1 FPKTPPHACH
11 HLESSG
17 NYLPSLHDALPIWHR
32 LVTTVSQQ
40 PSSIRGQLR
49 RDVVDNRVADAVRAG
64 GISAF
69 HRAECDRNRA
79 ERLSG
84 LQRAGELVLEVG
96 GAMEAEH
103 PALRRLGQ
111 VDMPWPARLELPGDC
126 PLRCGDQRSRKVL
139 AAGPR

>member
-1 FPKTPPHACH
+1 HAESVQEYPPD
-11 HLESSG
+11 E
-17 NYLPSLHDALPIWHR
+17 NDDDALPPAAFLSDDSYQVLWRCQAHQSGNEVSTDQRHR

-40 PSSIRGQLR
+40 PSSIRGHLR

-84 LQRAGELVLEVG
+84 LDRKST
-96 GAMEAEH
+96 
-103 PALRRLGQ
+103 RLNYSH
-111 VDMPWPARLELPGDC
+111 VSISYA
-126 PLRCGDQRSRKVL
+126 VF
-139 AAGPR
+139 